1 MREGREG
8 EGGGGRGWSEEK
20 RGCSEEWMGEMRER
34 EDDSDHW
41 VKSVGME
48 WRQLHKTSL
57 TVHMCNG
64 TWQ

>member
-1 MREGREG
+1 
-8 EGGGGRGWSEEK
+8 
-20 RGCSEEWMGEMRER
+20 MGEMRER

-57 TVHMCNG
+57 TVYMCNG